1 MSESVVFCQLSRKF
15 VDENDNTPSDAQ
27 QVVYYSLAIG
37 HHLGVIDCLKENLVC
52 SFEPYKA
59 WIATLEAGSEAR
71 RKMEGVPRY
80 GEIVIDQSHVVLLA
94 KAFDAAI
101 PTQTE
106 QQQIW
111 SQELLDMLQAIQL
124 EPAIYLMV
132 RRRYDLDQNNSSYSK
147 PATEQVPESI
157 DTYATGA
164 SEGSQRGCGSKN
176 EGRHVLLCV
185 GNTMMGDDG
194 AGPLL
199 AEKCLAAPQGDW
211 VVIDGG
217 TAPEND
223 VVAIRE
229 LRPARLLLVDAT
241 DMGLAPGEIRVIDP
255 DDIAEMFMMTTHN
268 MPLNYLIDQLKE
280 DVGEVI
286 FLGIQPDIV
295 GFYYPMTDAIK
306 AAVETVYQRLAC
318 WEGKGGFADLE
329 APEFE

>member
-1 MSESVVFCQLSRKF
+1 
-15 VDENDNTPSDAQ
+15 
-27 QVVYYSLAIG
+27 
-37 HHLGVIDCLKENLVC
+37 
-52 SFEPYKA
+52 
-59 WIATLEAGSEAR
+59 
-71 RKMEGVPRY
+71 
-80 GEIVIDQSHVVLLA
+80 
-94 KAFDAAI
+94 
-101 PTQTE
+101 
-106 QQQIW
+106 
-111 SQELLDMLQAIQL
+111 
-124 EPAIYLMV
+124 
-132 RRRYDLDQNNSSYSK
+132 
-147 PATEQVPESI
+147 
-157 DTYATGA
+157 
-164 SEGSQRGCGSKN
+164 
-176 EGRHVLLCV
+176 
-185 GNTMMGDDG
+185 MMGDDG

-199 AEKCLAAPQGDW
+199 AEKCQAAPQGDW

-229 LRPARLLLVDAT
+229 LRPQRLLLVDAT

-318 WEGKGGFADLE
+318 WEGNGGFADLE
-329 APEFE
+329 APEFS